1 MADQIY
7 RVGAIGH
14 TGMGNYGHGLHL
26 AYCGLDNVEFVA
38 IADLDDDG
46 RQKAVSDSGAKRGYA
61 HYHDM
66 LAKESLDIVSVC
78 PRWVDQHEDMI
89 LACIKAGCHI
99 YCEKPMTADL
109 ASADRIVGAAKL
121 ANVKIAVAH
130 QGVYLPQIKALRDL
144 VASGRIG
151 QLVAMEAY
159 GKQDRRGGGEDT
171 LVLGTHLFNMMRFFA
186 GDPVSVWAYVSKN
199 GKAVKIGDAQ
209 EAGEPIGLI
218 AGDFVTSTY
227 LFNEGVTGHFVSR
240 KNQPG
245 NGRGYGLVLVGE
257 KGRIAIGGNANE
269 VSMLEADVWAPWE
282 GKALWKDLAVPK
294 GSLHEDGNWLAVL
307 DLMDA
312 IKKDRDPISS
322 AEDARW
328 ALEMIHG
335 IYASHLANGRIP
347 LPLLKRTHPLVVCV
361 PSVV

>member
-1 MADQIY
+1 MAENIY

-14 TGMGNYGHGLHL
+14 TGRGNYGHGLHL
-26 AYCGLDNVEFVA
+26 AYRGLDNVVFVA
-38 IADLDDDG
+38 IADLDDHG
-46 RQKAVSDSGAKRGYA
+46 RQKAVLDAGAARGYA
-61 HYHDM
+61 HYCDM
-66 LAKESLDIVSVC
+66 LAQEKLDIVSVC
-78 PRWVDQHEDMI
+78 PRWVDQHEAMI
-89 LACIKAGCHI
+89 LACIEAGCHI

-109 ASADRIVGAAKL
+109 ASADRIVSAAKL

-130 QGVYLPQIKALRDL
+130 QGVYLPQLHAVYDL
-144 VASGRIG
+144 IASGRIG
-151 QLVAMEAY
+151 KLLAMEAF

-186 GDPVSVWAYVSKN
+186 GDPTSVLAYVSKN
-199 GKAVKIGDAQ
+199 GQAIEKDDAQ

-227 LFNEGVTGHFVSR
+227 LFDEGVTGHFVSR

-257 KGRIAIGGNANE
+257 NGRIAISGNANE
-269 VSMLEADVWAPWE
+269 VSILASDVWAPWE
-282 GKALWKDLAVPK
+282 RNVSWQDLEVPK
-294 GSLHEDGNWLAVL
+294 GSLHDDGNRLAVL

-312 IKKDRDPISS
+312 VENGRDPISS

-335 IYASHLANGRIP
+335 IYASHLAKGHMP
-347 LPLLKRTHPLVVCV
+347 LPLLMRTHPLIG
-361 PSVV
+361 